1 MSESGTAAAGRLAP
15 GILRAAGLGSHGRVA
30 SVTRLAGGS
39 KKGVYRL
46 GCPDGFS
53 AVLYVWSA
61 AEDYW
66 PADAGP
72 ADARRADAGPAD
84 AGRADAGRAD
94 AGRADAGPA
103 DARRADA
110 RRAGGR
116 EAGGRI

>member
-72 ADARRADAGPAD
+72 ADARRADA
-84 AGRADAGRAD
+84 
-94 AGRADAGPA
+94 
-103 DARRADA
+103 